1 MTSSLFDIQTCSKLR
16 GSGRW
21 SSCSKHE
28 RIDLHFHWESLSIHT
43 IILYQASY
51 YICRCIIHLQYVGKL
66 CKIVVRSKCRPI
78 LWYLEYC
85 RFLLAAPST
94 LLTHSMA
101 VTTRTCLFRS
111 PLGHEKR
118 FIWIYE
124 DIKAISLAA
133 AFDGLFSNV
142 CYQYLS
148 IFVRFCQYVPWS
160 LTVKLPLGNL

>member
-1 MTSSLFDIQTCSKLR
+1 MS
-16 GSGRW
+16 
-21 SSCSKHE
+21 E
-28 RIDLHFHWESLSIHT
+28 N
-43 IILYQASY
+43 YA
-51 YICRCIIHLQYVGKL
+51 
-66 CKIVVRSKCRPI
+66 KIFVRSKCRLI
-78 LWYLEYC
+78 LWNLKNC

-148 IFVRFCQYVPWS
+148 IFVRFCQYVLCS
-160 LTVKLPLGNL
+160 LTVKLPLGNLQQGNGQPAISRGLYYIIFPPSECWPFPYSGILHRFALANTCVDISV